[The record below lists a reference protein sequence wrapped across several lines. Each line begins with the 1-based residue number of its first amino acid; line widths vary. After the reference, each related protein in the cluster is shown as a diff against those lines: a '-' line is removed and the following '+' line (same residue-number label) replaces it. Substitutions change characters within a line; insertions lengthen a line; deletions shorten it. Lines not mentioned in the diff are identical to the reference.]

1 MGEKNRKISPDKKYY
16 AERNG
21 ALLNV
26 VSRENQAERYSIALN
41 NYDLRKPDIFR
52 WSADS
57 TAIGVFIVRGIPFD
71 AGGYESVKTN
81 YWLGIWY
88 PFRDEF
94 YTAHFPEHSALEINY
109 EPIDSIE
116 VLAEERTIICSIKG
130 KEFKR
135 IQMPKEAMLSI
146 WKKEKQSLE
155 SVKTESIISNKKEW
169 TWNHNSDGYEGVSLY
184 GDEVLWFS
192 HSHNPHAGGAAQGQ
206 SFADF
211 LADGAAGFVPN
222 EFRQELY
229 EAVKRLAG
237 DNKQK

>member
-16 AERNG
+16 AESNG

-26 VSRENQAERYSIALN
+26 VSRENDSERYSIALN

-57 TAIGVFIVRGIPFD
+57 KAIGMLIARGIPFD

-88 PFRDEF
+88 PFENKF
-94 YTAHFPEHSALEINY
+94 YTVHFPNHFDLEINY
-109 EPIDSIE
+109 EPIDSIK

-130 KEFKR
+130 EEFKR
-135 IQMPKEAMLSI
+135 IEMPKEPMLSI
-146 WKKEKQSLE
+146 WEKEKLSLE
-155 SVKTESIISNKKEW
+155 RVKTEPINTNKKEW
-169 TWNHNSDGYEGVSLY
+169 TWNHNSVGYEGVHLY
-184 GDEVLWFS
+184 EKQVLWFT
-192 HSHNPHAGGAAQGQ
+192 HTHNPHGGGGANGQ
-206 SFADF
+206 SFEDF
-211 LADGAAGFVPN
+211 LANGAACFIPN
-222 EFRQELY
+222 EFRLELY